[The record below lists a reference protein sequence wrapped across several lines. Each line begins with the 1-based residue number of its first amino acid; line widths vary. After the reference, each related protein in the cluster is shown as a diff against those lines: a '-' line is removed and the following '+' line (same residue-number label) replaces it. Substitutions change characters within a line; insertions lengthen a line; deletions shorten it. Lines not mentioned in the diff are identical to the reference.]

1 MTRNGILLLCLL
13 STAGCATQ
21 SRAPATPA
29 RPVAGAT
36 PEQQWGQRQQRLA
49 AMRQWTLDGR
59 VGLSIRQQSWSFGM
73 NWEQQGNG
81 EYRMDI
87 NNPLTGALM
96 AHIQQQGS
104 KVTLKAADG
113 KLYQDSDAER
123 LLQRQLKLRFPLKN
137 MRYWVRAVPEPGKA
151 VTSVR
156 LDNLGRPEQ
165 LVQDGWVIS
174 YSAYKGDDTFALP
187 GRIQLERAAEQV
199 KARVVAKEWK
209 TSF

>member
-1 MTRNGILLLCLL
+1 T
-13 STAGCATQ
+13 TQ
-21 SRAPATPA
+21 PRMPATSA
-29 RPVAGAT
+29 PVASAT
-36 PEQQWGQRQQRLA
+36 PEQQWVRRQQRLA

-73 NWEQQGNG
+73 SWVQQGNG

-104 KVTLKAADG
+104 QVTLKAADG
-113 KLYQDSDAER
+113 RLYQDTDAER

-156 LDNLGRPEQ
+156 LDALGRPEQ
-165 LVQDGWVIS
+165 LVQDGWVIT
-174 YSAYKGDDTFALP
+174 YSAYKGNDTFALP
-187 GRIQLERAAEQV
+187 GRVQLERAAEQV
-199 KARVVAKEWK
+199 KARVVAREWK